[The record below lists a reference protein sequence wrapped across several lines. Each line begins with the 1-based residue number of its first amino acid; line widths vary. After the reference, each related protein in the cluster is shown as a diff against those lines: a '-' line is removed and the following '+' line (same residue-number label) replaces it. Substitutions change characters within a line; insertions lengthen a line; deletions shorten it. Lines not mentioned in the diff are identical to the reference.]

1 MEPQELAVAV
11 VVEVLVVVQE
21 LAAQVVQ
28 VLSSFLFLRHNLQST
43 HISIL
48 HQVNGQHLQE

>member
-11 VVEVLVVVQE
+11 VAEVLVVVQE

-28 VLSSFLFLRHNLQST
+28 ASSSFLFPRHNQPLIDTST
-43 HISIL
+43 L
-48 HQVNGQHLQE
+48 HQDNGQHLQE